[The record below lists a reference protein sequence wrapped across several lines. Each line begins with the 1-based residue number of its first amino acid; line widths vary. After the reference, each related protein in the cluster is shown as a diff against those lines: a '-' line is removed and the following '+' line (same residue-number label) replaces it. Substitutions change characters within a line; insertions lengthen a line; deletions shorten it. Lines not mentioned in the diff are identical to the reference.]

1 MPTLTRRRPRGT
13 NPSRPRPGFT
23 DPSSARKAAVAFLAE
38 GVTAAGLRTGTVPGD
53 MLLTQVADAMDA
65 LTPAMKYF
73 AIGRTAEGFRGQA
86 ADPEWVRGTALLSG
100 VTEDEARATF
110 LAIADG
116 IDAVTAGGLTRVDC
130 YFLTGLDH
138 FLGAYPGT
146 AALNAEV
153 TA

>member
-38 GVTAAGLRTGTVPGD
+38 GVTAAGLRMDTVPGD

-73 AIGRTAEGFRGQA
+73 AIGRTAEGFRSQA
-86 ADPEWVRGTALLSG
+86 ADPEWVRGTALLEG
-100 VTEDEARATF
+100 ITGEQARAGM
-110 LAIADG
+110 LAAADG
-116 IDAVTAGGLTRVDC
+116 IVAIAAGCLTRVDC
-130 YFLTGLDH
+130 YFLTGLDQ

-146 AALNAEV
+146 AALNA
-153 TA
+153 A